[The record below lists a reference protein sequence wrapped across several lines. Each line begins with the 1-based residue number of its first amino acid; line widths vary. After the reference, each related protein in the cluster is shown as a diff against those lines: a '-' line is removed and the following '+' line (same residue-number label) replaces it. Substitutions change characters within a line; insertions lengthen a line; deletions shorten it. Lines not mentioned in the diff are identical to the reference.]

1 MSLPEEYNI
10 KKILLIDDDADELL
24 ILQAALLEVDP
35 SLRVSYLNNLS
46 AKVERL
52 LLDPPDI
59 VFLDINM
66 PKEDGFTWLKK
77 LRNAGYTFPIVI
89 YSTTRNPEKIAVA
102 YQLGANLFL
111 TKPNDFMESI
121 KTFKSVLQLK
131 WHDYAIFNAM
141 R

>member
-24 ILQAALLEVDP
+24 ILQAALSEVDP

-121 KTFKSVLQLK
+121 KTFKSVLQLN